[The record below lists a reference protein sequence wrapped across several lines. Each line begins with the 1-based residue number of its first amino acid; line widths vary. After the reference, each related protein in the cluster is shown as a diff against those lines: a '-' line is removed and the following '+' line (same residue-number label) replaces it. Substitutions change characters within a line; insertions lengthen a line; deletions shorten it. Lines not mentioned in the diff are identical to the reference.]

1 MAKPILTAE
10 EIRLFLMDRAEL
22 NPLLLGIRFSPEM
35 IDQAIVNTVDY
46 YNLIPPPASAMFTV
60 ENFPYRSLLLL
71 GASGYLLRSAA
82 INEAS
87 NQLTY
92 SATGVQISD
101 KDKAQIFSS
110 LGNSLWEEFKGLAS
124 NIKISNNIS
133 EVYGIKH
140 SEYIYRSL

>member
-1 MAKPILTAE
+1 MANSILTSE

-22 NPLLLGIRFSPEM
+22 NPLLLGVRFSPEM
-35 IDQAIVNTVDY
+35 IDQAILNVVDY
-46 YNLIPPPASAMFTV
+46 YNLLPPPASTMYTV
-60 ENFPYRSLLLL
+60 ESFPYRSLLLL

-92 SATGVQISD
+92 SASGVQISD
-101 KDKAQIFSS
+101 KDKAQIFLS
-110 LGNSLWEEFKGLAS
+110 LGGSLWDEFKALAS

-133 EVYGIKH
+133 EAYGVKH
-140 SEYIYRSL
+140 SEYIYRSI